1 MLNSK
6 FILLCEDDKIALDYL
21 NIYKAQY
28 PSIKICYFPAHD
40 SLPFSIEK
48 SSEQILLDRS
58 KSLININKNEIIIIT
73 CNNLLKLIEINKDVE
88 HYFKIKTNQQVELN
102 EIIKKLVEFGHNN
115 NPNVYNKLE
124 FSLRGDILDIYNYQ
138 INPYR
143 ISFFDNTIESIK
155 QFNPQSQLTN
165 KKEIDEISI
174 VNPLIESSETNQES
188 TNILELLEGY
198 DIKTLNRS
206 DLILYERIKFFKSIY
221 KQSGI
226 KDPYENFYLD
236 EEFFKKINFENI
248 QVSTP
253 KIYLDIRNISLDSI
267 SEINSKIFIHEGSNE
282 SSLKKEYLEK
292 VKIEPNYSKNITF
305 VDTVISKN
313 LSSNGCIHIN
323 AYAKPSK
330 NTLTENVISF
340 NDLTLGDAIVHQK
353 HGIGRFL
360 SIDSI
365 EISHRIREFVR
376 LIYRNNDKLLLPIEN
391 LNLISRYGFDDSG
404 VILDKLGSSDFSI
417 RKNSVKKKIK
427 FLANKLLK
435 NAARR
440 ETLSIKS
447 FDYSESDLEKFNK
460 QFGYIETE
468 DQLNSID
475 VSLLDLRSNKPA
487 NRLICGDVGFGK
499 TEVALRI
506 ACATYLSG
514 FQFIIVVPTTLL
526 ALQHSRTFSDR
537 FSIFNERVAT
547 LSRFTSQKEK
557 NEILE
562 KLRSGDIQILIATHS
577 LFKKEID
584 FNNLGTLVID
594 EEQKFGVD
602 QKEYLINKYPHIH
615 LFSLSA
621 TPIPRTLQM
630 SLLGL
635 KDLSVIGTPPSNRLA
650 IRTYVQRYEQV
661 SFLTAVNNEISRNG
675 QIFIVVPR
683 ISHIP
688 FVESEIKKL
697 NLNISYG
704 IGHSKM
710 KEKDIEEV
718 FMSFS
723 EGRIQCL
730 ISTNIIESGI
740 DIKNANTLI
749 IFNSNLFGLSQ
760 LYQLRGRVGRSDI
773 RAYAYLFH
781 DSEKLINKTALKKL
795 QVLANYENLGSN
807 FQLAN
812 EDLEIRGAGNLLGDE
827 QSGHVKEIGIELYQS
842 MLREEVER
850 QKNNTSPEQ
859 EKYEDFEFNAYFEY
873 YISKNYIADDISRLI
888 IYRKLTNAQSS
899 LELKSILNE
908 MYDRYGNYPPEVTNL
923 INLLQIKLKSISVGI
938 IKINIQKKYIDLSFI
953 KVSVEIS
960 KILINMVQ
968 DQTIK
973 MKSSKVIQIKNA
985 EKEDIF
991 YTINLFY
998 KKLGL

>member
-1 MLNSK
+1 
-6 FILLCEDDKIALDYL
+6 
-21 NIYKAQY
+21 
-28 PSIKICYFPAHD
+28 
-40 SLPFSIEK
+40 
-48 SSEQILLDRS
+48 
-58 KSLININKNEIIIIT
+58 
-73 CNNLLKLIEINKDVE
+73 
-88 HYFKIKTNQQVELN
+88 
-102 EIIKKLVEFGHNN
+102 
-115 NPNVYNKLE
+115 
-124 FSLRGDILDIYNYQ
+124 
-138 INPYR
+138 
-143 ISFFDNTIESIK
+143 
-155 QFNPQSQLTN
+155 
-165 KKEIDEISI
+165 
-174 VNPLIESSETNQES
+174 
-188 TNILELLEGY
+188 
-198 DIKTLNRS
+198 
-206 DLILYERIKFFKSIY
+206 
-221 KQSGI
+221 
-226 KDPYENFYLD
+226 
-236 EEFFKKINFENI
+236 
-248 QVSTP
+248 
-253 KIYLDIRNISLDSI
+253 
-267 SEINSKIFIHEGSNE
+267 
-282 SSLKKEYLEK
+282 
-292 VKIEPNYSKNITF
+292 
-305 VDTVISKN
+305 
-313 LSSNGCIHIN
+313 
-323 AYAKPSK
+323 
-330 NTLTENVISF
+330 
-340 NDLTLGDAIVHQK
+340 
-353 HGIGRFL
+353 
-360 SIDSI
+360 
-365 EISHRIREFVR
+365 
-376 LIYRNNDKLLLPIEN
+376 
-391 LNLISRYGFDDSG
+391 
-404 VILDKLGSSDFSI
+404 
-417 RKNSVKKKIK
+417 
-427 FLANKLLK
+427 
-435 NAARR
+435 
-440 ETLSIKS
+440 
-447 FDYSESDLEKFNK
+447 
-460 QFGYIETE
+460 
-468 DQLNSID
+468 
-475 VSLLDLRSNKPA
+475 
-487 NRLICGDVGFGK
+487 
-499 TEVALRI
+499 
-506 ACATYLSG
+506 
-514 FQFIIVVPTTLL
+514 
-526 ALQHSRTFSDR
+526 
-537 FSIFNERVAT
+537 
-547 LSRFTSQKEK
+547 
-557 NEILE
+557 
-562 KLRSGDIQILIATHS
+562 
-577 LFKKEID
+577 
-584 FNNLGTLVID
+584 
-594 EEQKFGVD
+594 
-602 QKEYLINKYPHIH
+602 
-615 LFSLSA
+615 
-621 TPIPRTLQM
+621 M

-953 KVSVEIS
+953 KVSEEIS

-968 DQTIK
+968 DKIIK
-973 MKSSKVIQIKNA
+973 MKSSKVIQIKNS